1 MHGVRRRAPFVSH
14 PRRQAM
20 RKALL
25 AGPRLVAIVLALLA
39 SGGAAKAETLKSALA
54 RAYENN
60 PDLNQNRASVRARD
74 EDAPKA
80 AAGMRPKASISAN
93 AGPQSSSVRI
103 PAGRSQNTGQ
113 RQYYEDAYLG
123 TPRGAALNVSQTLFD
138 GGRTANSVRQAESSV
153 LAARA
158 GLRQTEQTILQNA
171 ATAYMNVLR
180 DTAILNLRE
189 NNVKVLDEQLRLT
202 RDRFGVGEVT
212 RTDVAQAEASL
223 AQARSDVYAAE
234 AVLKISVATY
244 RQLVGANPKRLE
256 PAQGVEGLLPKSLNE
271 AIDIALAESP
281 AVVNAEHQIDAA
293 ALAVKVAEGALAPT
307 LSLQAQVSPQ
317 WDSFLGFPGSRQF
330 SAQATGS
337 LSIPLYQGGS
347 EYASVRQAKEQLG
360 QARLS
365 ADLQRDSVRVSLI
378 TGYAQLQSAKAAI
391 VSNLAAVKAA
401 ELALAGVRNE
411 ALVGQRTT
419 LDVLNAQLALLN
431 ARVNLVVSQRDRV
444 VASFVALAAIGRLSA
459 RELQLDVAE
468 YEPAI
473 HFDQVKDRWF
483 GLETPDGK

>member
-14 PRRQAM
+14 PRRLAM

-317 WDSFLGFPGSRQF
+317 WDSFLGFPGTRQF

-365 ADLQRDSVRVSLI
+365 ADLQRDSVRVSVI

>member
-1 MHGVRRRAPFVSH
+1 MC
-14 PRRQAM
+14 
-20 RKALL
+20 KALL

-74 EDAPKA
+74 EDAPQA

-223 AQARSDVYAAE
+223 AQARSEVYAAE

-419 LDVLNAQLALLN
+419 LDVLNARLALLN

-459 RELQLDVAE
+459 RE
-468 YEPAI
+468 
-473 HFDQVKDRWF
+473 
-483 GLETPDGK
+483 